1 MAGLPRSDSGCS
13 SCWSRSLSTSS
24 ASPSSNTT
32 KEMKTMTR
40 IRNHPMAPLG
50 VLVLGLFMTLLD
62 LTIVNIAIP
71 SLVDGLHASLDQVLW
86 VLNAYSLLYAVLLI
100 TSARLGDIYG
110 PRNLFAVGVVIFT
123 IASGFSALAQDPKQL
138 IVSRALQ
145 GLGAAVLAPQGL
157 PLMMALFLVD
167 RRGGV
172 FAIYGVMAGLA
183 VVAGPTVGGFLVTHF
198 GWRSIFTVN
207 LPIGVITF
215 ALALL
220 LVPDLRPGRR
230 HRLDLAGVALATAGL
245 LGVIYGL
252 IEGQRYDWGVVS
264 GFITIPE
271 IIAAGIVLL
280 ALFLVYQAQ
289 RQGAEP
295 LLPFEVFRDRNF
307 TLMTFVMAAMGFAIL
322 GIYLPL
328 TIYMQSVLGL
338 SAIDAG
344 LTIATQPLA
353 MIVSSGVASG
363 LVQKVNGKYLLI
375 PGLLALAAG
384 SGYIDWAAQA
394 NSGRWDFMPGLV
406 LSGLGMG
413 CIWTPVFSIATRDL
427 RPDLAGVASGVINT
441 IQELGGVIA
450 SAAVGAVLQN
460 RLALALHEQ
469 AIAASGR
476 LPDQYRAAFD
486 DGFSN
491 AAHSGF
497 EVGAGQSGATLQLPA
512 QVEAV
517 ADYVFIHAFV
527 DAMHPTMLLPIVI
540 LVIAAFASF
549 LVRAPRQAVVAVH

>member
-1 MAGLPRSDSGCS
+1 M
-13 SCWSRSLSTSS
+13 TS
-24 ASPSSNTT
+24 
-32 KEMKTMTR
+32 
-40 IRNHPMAPLG
+40 IRNHPIAALA

-71 SLVDGLHASLDQVLW
+71 SILDGLHASLDQVLW

-123 IASGFSALAQDPKQL
+123 IASGLSAFAQDPTQL

-145 GLGAAVLAPQGL
+145 GVGAAVLAPQGL
-157 PLMMALFLVD
+157 PLMMSLFPLEK
-167 RRGGV
+167 RGGV

-207 LPIGVITF
+207 LPIGIITF

-220 LVPDLRPGRR
+220 LIPDLRPGRR

-252 IEGQRYDWGVVS
+252 IEGQRYDWGVVT

-271 IIAAGIVLL
+271 IIAAGVATL
-280 ALFLVYQAQ
+280 ALFLVYQAR
-289 RQGAEP
+289 RQAAEP
-295 LLPFEVFRDRNF
+295 LLTFEVFRDRNF
-307 TLMTFVMAAMGFAIL
+307 TLMTLVMAAMGFAIL

-338 SAIDAG
+338 TAIDAG
-344 LTIATQPLA
+344 LTIALQPLA

-384 SGYIDWAAQA
+384 TGYIDWAAHA
-394 NSGRWDFMPGLV
+394 NSGRWDFVPGLV

-450 SAAVGAVLQN
+450 SAAVGAFLQN
-460 RLALALHEQ
+460 RLALALHDQ
-469 AIAASGR
+469 AVAASGR
-476 LPDQYRAAFD
+476 LPEQYRAAFV

-497 EVGAGQSGATLQLPA
+497 EVGAGQTGASLQLPA
-512 QVEAV
+512 QVQAV
-517 ADYVFIHAFV
+517 AHYVFTHAFV
-527 DAMHPTMLLPIVI
+527 DAMHPTMLLPIAI
-540 LVIAAFASF
+540 LVLAAAASVF
-549 LVRAPRQAVVAVH
+549 VRGPRRAEEAVREREAAVA